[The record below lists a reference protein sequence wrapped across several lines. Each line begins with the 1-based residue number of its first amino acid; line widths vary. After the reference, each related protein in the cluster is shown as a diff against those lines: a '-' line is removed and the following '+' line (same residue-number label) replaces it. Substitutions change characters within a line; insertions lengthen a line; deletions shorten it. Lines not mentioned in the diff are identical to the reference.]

1 MFAREVVLQLK
12 PNVVN
17 ELPVTFEKEILPLL
31 RRQKGFLDELLL
43 VTPEKR
49 ELEAISLW
57 ETKEYAETYNRE
69 LYPQIEKIMAR
80 FIEGIPW
87 GKKFEAGKWTGGER
101 SPLFFC
107 SNPGGPSWKSSQSAH
122 TLIIGVWVIARFVLR
137 ALRLNNAVNLATV
150 DTTDLAIG
158 PAHHFDASP
167 GRKAKTVQPS

>member
-49 ELEAISLW
+49 EVEAISLW
-57 ETKEYAETYNRE
+57 ESKEYAETYNRE

-80 FIEGIPW
+80 FIEGIPVV
-87 GKKFEAGKWTGGER
+87 KKFEAKYST
-101 SPLFFC
+101 FHKAAF
-107 SNPGGPSWKSSQSAH
+107 
-122 TLIIGVWVIARFVLR
+122 
-137 ALRLNNAVNLATV
+137 AT
-150 DTTDLAIG
+150 T
-158 PAHHFDASP
+158 H
-167 GRKAKTVQPS
+167 

>member
-1 MFAREVVLQLK
+1 MNSRSWRSVKKTEGISGIAPPKQNERKAYMFAREVELQLK

-80 FIEGIPW
+80 FIEGTPVV
-87 GKKFEAGKWTGGER
+87 KKFEAEYSTFHK
-101 SPLFFC
+101 
-107 SNPGGPSWKSSQSAH
+107 
-122 TLIIGVWVIARFVLR
+122 V
-137 ALRLNNAVNLATV
+137 
-150 DTTDLAIG
+150 
-158 PAHHFDASP
+158 
-167 GRKAKTVQPS
+167 